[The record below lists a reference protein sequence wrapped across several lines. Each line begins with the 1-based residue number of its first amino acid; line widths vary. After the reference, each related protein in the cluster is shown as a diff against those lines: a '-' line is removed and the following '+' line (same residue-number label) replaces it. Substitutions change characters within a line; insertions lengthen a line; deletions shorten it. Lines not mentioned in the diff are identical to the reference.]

1 MAIWCINASNLFCI
15 DFPCF
20 CFDTFSYSW
29 GWKHFQI
36 RTVGPKCLP
45 FTWPQQL
52 YINSLD
58 AFFAN
63 GKPVSIFCGFLEL
76 NCDTVKS
83 SSWFLH
89 LNCRIGNIAARKAI
103 YMRISLFMIQRQINS
118 QLNYCQ
124 EGYFVIAMI
133 VYDAYISSG
142 MNIYWM
148 AFTDTPY
155 DEYMYIHRQA
165 RAFIVLYI
173 LYYKIHIKI
182 EFTIQKTFHFFSM
195 AAIWIWLVDRT
206 QKQIMVSS

>member
-1 MAIWCINASNLFCI
+1 M
-15 DFPCF
+15 
-20 CFDTFSYSW
+20 
-29 GWKHFQI
+29 
-36 RTVGPKCLP
+36 
-45 FTWPQQL
+45 
-52 YINSLD
+52 
-58 AFFAN
+58 
-63 GKPVSIFCGFLEL
+63 SIFCGFLEL

-89 LNCRIGNIAARKAI
+89 LNCRIGNIAAHKAI

-182 EFTIQKTFHFFSM
+182 EFTIQKTFHFFFNGCN
-195 AAIWIWLVDRT
+195 LN
-206 QKQIMVSS
+206 MVGWPYSETDHGFFIILQCYALIKSLFTN